1 MNNVKHVDKMGP
13 LHKKTTKKHWCT
25 HQGLMTLIS
34 LNILNRMCSAF
45 AKKAWHMMTE
55 WVAMHDHTEKMIKL
69 VCFFT
74 LHADS
79 LAGFMIQSLLGQTFL
94 FSDLKLFYEVYIQR
108 RA

>member
-13 LHKKTTKKHWCT
+13 LHKKTKKHWCT

-45 AKKAWHMMTE
+45 AKKAWHMITE
-55 WVAMHDHTEKMIKL
+55 CVAMHDHTEKMIKL

-74 LHADS
+74 LHADN
-79 LAGFMIQSLLGQTFL
+79 LAGFIMQSLLGQTFL
-94 FSDLKLFYEVYIQR
+94 FSYLKLFI
-108 RA
+108 